1 MIFPVATVTGLTRAS
16 FLLYVSLTVVSLA
29 GCDHGPEVIHISGA
43 KMGTSYHI
51 TVVADQPAPEDLAEQ
66 IDDVLNK
73 VDLSMSTYKSES
85 ELSQFNRLPVQQG
98 VSVSDGL
105 WDVLQISR
113 RVWQQSDGA
122 FDPSVGPIVDLW
134 GFGPVVT
141 DGRIPSQDE
150 IDQALTNSGFEYLL
164 ISVENKLVG
173 KKLPIRLDLSAVAKG
188 YAVDKVADLLEML
201 ALPDYLVEVGG
212 EMRVNGVNPNGQPW
226 QIAIE
231 TPNALGQVEQII
243 GLQHGAIATSGDYRN
258 YFEKEGVRYSH
269 TIDPRTGRPIT
280 HSLASV
286 TVVTERC
293 SDADAWATAFLVM
306 GDKAALE
313 LANERSLAVYMIVR
327 RNNQFEAVYSDAFAP
342 YLTDSHTTQ
351 SRPAQ

>member
-1 MIFPVATVTGLTRAS
+1 MGPRLFISPV
-16 FLLYVSLTVVSLA
+16 
-29 GCDHGPEVIHISGA
+29 P

-51 TVVADQPAPEDLAEQ
+51 TVVADQLAPEDLAEQ

-164 ISVENKLVG
+164 ISVEKQTC
-173 KKLPIRLDLSAVAKG
+173 R
-188 YAVDKVADLLEML
+188 
-201 ALPDYLVEVGG
+201 
-212 EMRVNGVNPNGQPW
+212 
-226 QIAIE
+226 
-231 TPNALGQVEQII
+231 
-243 GLQHGAIATSGDYRN
+243 
-258 YFEKEGVRYSH
+258 
-269 TIDPRTGRPIT
+269 
-280 HSLASV
+280 
-286 TVVTERC
+286 
-293 SDADAWATAFLVM
+293 
-306 GDKAALE
+306 
-313 LANERSLAVYMIVR
+313 
-327 RNNQFEAVYSDAFAP
+327 
-342 YLTDSHTTQ
+342 
-351 SRPAQ
+351 